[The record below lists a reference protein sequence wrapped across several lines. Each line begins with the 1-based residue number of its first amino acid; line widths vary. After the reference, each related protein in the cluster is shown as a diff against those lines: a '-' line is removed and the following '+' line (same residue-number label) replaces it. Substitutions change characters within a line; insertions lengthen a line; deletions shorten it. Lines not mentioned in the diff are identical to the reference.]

1 MCAISERWQFYSIG
15 VRLTSDFLLLT
26 LLLRGSEVHRAMRNP
41 MQLDMRQ
48 AEAVDAR
55 IELDLRIGASF
66 TRFQT
71 LSFQRRYPG
80 LEEGV
85 ISYGV

>member
-1 MCAISERWQFYSIG
+1 
-15 VRLTSDFLLLT
+15 
-26 LLLRGSEVHRAMRNP
+26 